1 MRQLQR
7 LAIAPEQFHD
17 QQVDLTAAQQH
28 YLGRVL
34 RLQIGDRFIIL
45 DGRGGWWL
53 AIWKGEPKATVVE
66 PIKANNE
73 LPIPV
78 TLWVSMPK
86 GSGFEDIVR
95 CTTELGVSRLVPI
108 ISARTLVVPSPQKLA
123 RWRRIAA
130 EAAEQSE
137 RQVLP
142 EITAPISMSQAWET
156 LLDQV
161 EHPDKLDKYICVA
174 RGDFPH
180 LLDCLLAYRTGQG
193 NRHVYNSL
201 LLAVGPEGGWT
212 TKEVEEAINRG
223 FQPVSLGSRI
233 LRSVTAP
240 MVALSLVAAV
250 SEMDNR

>member
-1 MRQLQR
+1 MRELQR
-7 LAIAPEQFHD
+7 IAIASEQFHH
-17 QQVDLTAAQQH
+17 QQVDLTAGQQH

-34 RLQIGDRFIIL
+34 RLQPGDRFIIL

-53 AIWKGEPKATVVE
+53 AIWKGGQNATVVE
-66 PIKANNE
+66 PIRINNE

-86 GSGFEDIVR
+86 GSGFEEIVR

-108 ISARTLVVPSPQKLA
+108 ISARTVVVPSPQKLA
-123 RWRRIAA
+123 RWRRIAT

-137 RQVLP
+137 RQILP
-142 EITAPISMSQAWET
+142 EITDPLSIQQAWET
-156 LLDQV
+156 LSDQGEEV
-161 EHPDKLDKYICVA
+161 DKYICVA

-180 LLDCLLAYRTGQG
+180 LLNCLLAARTGQG
-193 NRHVYNSL
+193 KGYVYNSL
-201 LLAVGPEGGWT
+201 LLAIGPEGGWT
-212 TKEVEEAINRG
+212 TPEVEEAINRR

-250 SEMDNR
+250 SEMDNY